1 MAIDVFLSVGRTT
14 SPEQEQFVKAVE
26 GCLLAEGVRPVALGR
41 NEWSS
46 EQPLRAI
53 KKRMEACSGSV
64 IIAFER
70 THIDDGKDRGRQE
83 GEDRLRDRG
92 LPTVWNQIEAAM
104 GHTLGHPLLV
114 IVEKGLISEGLL
126 EARYDWMVQR
136 LPLEPAQLETQECLG
151 IIRDW
156 KRQVVAHHEQRA
168 PLEKPAPTDITG
180 KTIGEIVGELRPGQF
195 RALVVG
201 IIGALAAIVGTAFS
215 VGVKVG

>member
-1 MAIDVFLSVGRTT
+1 MPVEVFLSVGRTT

-26 GCLLAEGVRPVALGR
+26 GCLLAHDVRPVALGR

-53 KKRMEACSGSV
+53 RKRMEACSGSV

-70 THIDDGKDRGRQE
+70 THITDGTDRGRTESE
-83 GEDRLRDRG
+83 GSLRDRG

-104 GHTLGHPLLV
+104 AHTLGHPLLV

-126 EARYDWMVQR
+126 EAKYDWMVQW
-136 LPLEPAQLETQECLG
+136 LALEPAQLETKECLG
-151 IIRDW
+151 IIGDW
-156 KRQVVAHHEQRA
+156 KRQVLERHEQRRTREEPQA
-168 PLEKPAPTDITG
+168 RDLTG

-201 IIGALAAIVGTAFS
+201 TIGALTAIAGTAFS
-215 VGVKVG
+215 VGVRVG